1 MIGLWNGE
9 RIKAHHQSNT
19 SILFAGGCA
28 YDSIKNDC
36 SCAILSNRN
45 KDQFDKKKAQLYVGY
60 TKGQHINGWS
70 ITLFQD
76 LFNNSKSSMQ

>member
-45 KDQFDKKKAQLYVGY
+45 KDQFDKKKSPIVCRIY
-60 TKGQHINGWS
+60 
-70 ITLFQD
+70 
-76 LFNNSKSSMQ
+76 